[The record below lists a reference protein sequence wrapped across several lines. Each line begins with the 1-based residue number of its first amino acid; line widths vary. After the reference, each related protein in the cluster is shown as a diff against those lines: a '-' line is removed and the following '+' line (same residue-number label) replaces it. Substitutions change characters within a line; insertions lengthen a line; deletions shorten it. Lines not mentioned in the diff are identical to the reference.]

1 MTEPIRRVFQ
11 VVADDGAVVPTLWQL
26 EIANS
31 LIVAIRRGRIDAN
44 FRRAV
49 LADLALLDITTDNRT
64 DVHAWGETL
73 NLADRFQL
81 TLYDAAY
88 LELAQRRAL
97 PLATLD
103 SEMAMGRRLL
113 VFMAMGR
120 RLLVFP
126 YSEQIDP
133 DSPINRCS
141 EELAHPSKRPSKQRG
156 WRPERSEGNR
166 TAPGPG

>member
-1 MTEPIRRVFQ
+1 MSLVLDSSATLAWIYSDEMTEPIRRVFQ

-49 LADLALLDITTDNRT
+49 LADLALLDITTDNGT

-113 VFMAMGR
+113 VF
-120 RLLVFP
+120 P

-141 EELAHPSKRPSKQRG
+141 EEL
-156 WRPERSEGNR
+156 RSPLQAALEAAR
-166 TAPGPG
+166 VAA